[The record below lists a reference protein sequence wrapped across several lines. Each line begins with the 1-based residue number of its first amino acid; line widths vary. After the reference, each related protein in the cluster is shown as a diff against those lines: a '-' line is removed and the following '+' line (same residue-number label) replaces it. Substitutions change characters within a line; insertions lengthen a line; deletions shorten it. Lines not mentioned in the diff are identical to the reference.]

1 MRKANHSL
9 FLFFSVCSWA
19 HLTARGQPL
28 FPGVGSRKQTRA
40 SPCQQAAAPPP
51 HWHSLIPSLTHDFE
65 PGSHSFRAK
74 LVLNLCSPASAS
86 QGMGLHLCTII
97 LKISSFLCVCMC
109 RFSELIFQLAYKI
122 MGSIMVLSC
131 MYHIWCWF
139 IALPRSASRPT
150 APQPTLLASLSRYLL
165 LLSHRTYSIHLF
177 PPPFKNFC
185 SQDPSLV
192 IHNLSEVPHTKKT
205 LVLIW
210 VWLVLLNITTS
221 NFRYFSENVMTLF
234 FWVFSLFLLF

>member
-51 HWHSLIPSLTHDFE
+51 HRHSLIPSLTHDFE

-150 APQPTLLASLSRYLL
+150 APQPHSPLSWPRSADTSCCFLTAPTPFT
-165 LLSHRTYSIHLF
+165 SF
-177 PPPFKNFC
+177 PLPSRISAHKIPP
-185 SQDPSLV
+185 
-192 IHNLSEVPHTKKT
+192 
-205 LVLIW
+205 
-210 VWLVLLNITTS
+210 WLYTI
-221 NFRYFSENVMTLF
+221 
-234 FWVFSLFLLF
+234 